1 MLSFNLPW
9 IFLALP
15 LPLFAY
21 FLLKPTSQPQLAALK
36 VANNTMFPTS
46 SEVVNSNS
54 LSKLIVAVVIWFL
67 LIVSSAQPMWI
78 GDPISQPTQAR
89 ELILAVDLSASMQE
103 DDMKLNGR
111 YVDRLTM
118 VKSVL
123 KDFIA
128 KRKGDRIGLIL
139 FADNAYVQAPLTFDL
154 TTVQTL
160 LDESFL
166 GLVGQRTAIGEA
178 IGLAVKRFDNKDNS
192 NRVLVL
198 LTDGENTAGSIT
210 PEQAL
215 ELAIAKKVTIY
226 TIGVG
231 SEQNRQFG
239 FFNRASG
246 VDEQSLTEI
255 ALATKGK
262 FFKATDSDELEKI
275 YQQLDTLEKIEAN
288 EQTLRPQ
295 QALFYWPLALA
306 LLFISIMTLASIIKG
321 QRS

>member
-1 MLSFNLPW
+1 MLTFNLPW
-9 IFLALP
+9 IFICLP
-15 LPLFAY
+15 LPLLAYY
-21 FLLKPTSQPQLAALK
+21 FLSPKQQPQLAALK
-36 VANNTMFPTS
+36 VANNSAFPNAHES
-46 SEVVNSNS
+46 VVNKSSRNLI
-54 LSKLIVAVVIWFL
+54 LSAIVWLLLVVA
-67 LIVSSAQPMWI
+67 SAQPMWI
-78 GDPISQPTQAR
+78 GEPVASPTQAR

-118 VKSVL
+118 VKSVV

-178 IGLAVKRFDNKDNS
+178 IGLAVKRFDNKENS

-198 LTDGENTAGSIT
+198 LTDGENTAGAIT
-210 PEQAL
+210 PEQAM
-215 ELAIAKKVTIY
+215 ELAIAKEVTIY

-231 SEQNRQFG
+231 SSQNKQFG

-246 VDEQSLTEI
+246 VDEKSLTKI

-275 YQQLDTLEKIEAN
+275 YEQLDNLEKIESN

-295 QALFYWPLALA
+295 KALFYWPLIGALIMS
-306 LLFISIMTLASIIKG
+306 LLMMVLMINWE
-321 QRS
+321 RR